1 MKTKTVKKTARKTTP
16 KKTTATRLP
25 PTDKAPDSIREAQFV
40 GFPIGQLER
49 VLKAMHFALLK
60 GASGGIT
67 LTETGFHMGETAEAV
82 RELLRA
88 VREAKSRYRPNPID
102 NPHDVVLIR
111 DLAPIV

>member
-1 MKTKTVKKTARKTTP
+1 MKTKTVKKTASKTTP
-16 KKTTATRLP
+16 KKTTATSLP
-25 PTDKAPDSIREAQFV
+25 PTDKSPYSIREAQFV

-88 VREAKSRYRPNPID
+88 VREAKSHYRPNPID

>member
-1 MKTKTVKKTARKTTP
+1 MKTKTMKTATRKTTP

-25 PTDKAPDSIREAQFV
+25 PTDKALNSIREAQFV

-49 VLKAMHFALLK
+49 VLKTMHFALLK
-60 GASGGIT
+60 GASGGVT
-67 LTETGFHMGETAEAV
+67 LTETGFHIGETAEAV

-88 VREAKSRYRPNPID
+88 VREAKYRYRPNPVD

>member
-1 MKTKTVKKTARKTTP
+1 MKTKTVKKTASKTTP

-25 PTDKAPDSIREAQFV
+25 PTDKAPDSIREAKFV

-49 VLKAMHFALLK
+49 VLKAMHFSLLK

-88 VREAKSRYRPNPID
+88 VREAKYRYRPNPVD

>member
-1 MKTKTVKKTARKTTP
+1 MKPKTVKKPVSKTSP
-16 KKTTATRLP
+16 KKTTSTSLP
-25 PTDKAPDSIREAQFV
+25 PTEKTPDPIREAKFV
-40 GFPIGQLER
+40 GFPIGQLEQ

-60 GASGGIT
+60 GSSSSTT

-88 VREAKSRYRPNPID
+88 IREAKSRYRPNPID

-111 DLAPIV
+111 NLAPIV

>member
-1 MKTKTVKKTARKTTP
+1 MKTKTAKTTARKTAA

-25 PTDKAPDSIREAQFV
+25 PTDKATYPIREAQFV

-49 VLKAMHFALLK
+49 VLKTMHFSLLK
-60 GASGGIT
+60 GASGGVT

-88 VREAKSRYRPNPID
+88 VREAKYRYRPNPID

>member
-1 MKTKTVKKTARKTTP
+1 MKTKTVKKTTLKTAP
-16 KKTTATRLP
+16 KKTAEPRLQ
-25 PTDKAPDSIREAQFV
+25 PTDKTPNPFREAKYV
-40 GFPIGQLER
+40 GFPIEQLEQ
-49 VLKAMHFALLK
+49 VLKTMHFALLK
-60 GASGGIT
+60 GASGGVT

-88 VREAKSRYRPNPID
+88 VREAKSHYRPNPVD

>member
-1 MKTKTVKKTARKTTP
+1 MKTKTMKTATRKTTP

-25 PTDKAPDSIREAQFV
+25 PTDKALNSIREAQFV

-49 VLKAMHFALLK
+49 VLKTMHFSLLK
-60 GASGGIT
+60 GASGGVT
-67 LTETGFHMGETAEAV
+67 LTETGFHIGETAEAV

-88 VREAKSRYRPNPID
+88 VREAKYRYRPNPVD

>member
-1 MKTKTVKKTARKTTP
+1 MKTNAVKTSARKTTA

-25 PTDKAPDSIREAQFV
+25 PTEKNQTPVREARFV
-40 GFPIGQLER
+40 GFPIEQLER
-49 VLKAMHFALLK
+49 VLKTMHFALLK
-60 GASGGIT
+60 GASGGTT

-88 VREAKSRYRPNPID
+88 VREAKSHYRPNPVD
-102 NPHDVVLIR
+102 NPNDVVLIR

>member
-1 MKTKTVKKTARKTTP
+1 MKTKTTNTTVRKTAT
-16 KKTTATRLP
+16 KKKTATRLP
-25 PTDKAPDSIREAQFV
+25 PTDKTQDPIREAKYV

-60 GASGGIT
+60 GASGDVT
-67 LTETGFHMGETAEAV
+67 LTETGFYMGESAEAV

-88 VREAKSRYRPNPID
+88 IREAKSHYRPNPVD
-102 NPHDVVLIR
+102 NPLDVVLIR

>member
-1 MKTKTVKKTARKTTP
+1 MKTKTVKTSTRKTTP
-16 KKTTATRLP
+16 KKTTAARLP

-40 GFPIGQLER
+40 GFPIEQLER
-49 VLKAMHFALLK
+49 VLKAMHFALMK
-60 GASGGIT
+60 GASGGAT

-88 VREAKSRYRPNPID
+88 VREAKSHYRPNPVD

-111 DLAPIV
+111 ELAPIV

>member
-25 PTDKAPDSIREAQFV
+25 QTDKALDSIREAQFV

-49 VLKAMHFALLK
+49 VLKTMHFSLLK
-60 GASGGIT
+60 GASGGVT

-82 RELLRA
+82 RE
-88 VREAKSRYRPNPID
+88 AKSHYRPNPVD
-102 NPHDVVLIR
+102 NPNDVVLIR

>member
-1 MKTKTVKKTARKTTP
+1 MKTKTVKTSTRKTTP
-16 KKTTATRLP
+16 KKTTAARLP
-25 PTDKAPDSIREAQFV
+25 PTDKTPDSTREAQFV

-49 VLKAMHFALLK
+49 VLKSMHFALLK

-88 VREAKSRYRPNPID
+88 VREAKSHYRPNPID

>member
-16 KKTTATRLP
+16 KKTTETRLP

-49 VLKAMHFALLK
+49 VLKTMHFSLLK
-60 GASGGIT
+60 GASGGVT

-82 RELLRA
+82 RVLLRA
-88 VREAKSRYRPNPID
+88 VREAKYRYCPNPVD

>member
-1 MKTKTVKKTARKTTP
+1 MKTKTVKKTASKTTP

-25 PTDKAPDSIREAQFV
+25 PTDKTPDPIREAQFV

-60 GASGGIT
+60 GASGGVT

-88 VREAKSRYRPNPID
+88 VREAKSRYRPNPVD
-102 NPHDVVLIR
+102 NPHDIVLIR